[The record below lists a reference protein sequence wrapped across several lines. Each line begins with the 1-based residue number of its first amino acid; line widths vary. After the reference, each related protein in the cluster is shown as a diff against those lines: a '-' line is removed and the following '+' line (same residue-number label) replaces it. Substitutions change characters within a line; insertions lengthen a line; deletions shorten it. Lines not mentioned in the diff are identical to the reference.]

1 MHPRLI
7 LLLPQTLIL
16 QVLESTAACLSFAFI
31 MPPAWLCFHMLAQVV
46 DTGPGPLVLI
56 GKGQRLTHIGL
67 DAVDCFVFFIRVET
81 STAAEAQLL
90 SAFL

>member
-1 MHPRLI
+1 
-7 LLLPQTLIL
+7 
-16 QVLESTAACLSFAFI
+16 
-31 MPPAWLCFHMLAQVV
+31 MLAQVV
-46 DTGPGPLVLI
+46 DTGPGPLVPI